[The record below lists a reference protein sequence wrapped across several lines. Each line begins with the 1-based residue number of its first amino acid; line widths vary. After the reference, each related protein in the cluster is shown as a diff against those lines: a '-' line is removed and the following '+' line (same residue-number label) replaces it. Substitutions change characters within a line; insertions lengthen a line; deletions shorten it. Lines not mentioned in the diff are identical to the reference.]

1 MQITIENGGGC
12 KRIIRAEIPAEL
24 VSQKLAE
31 GFREINRQVTFPGF
45 RKGKAPRALLEQRF
59 GGDVKNDVRQTLADD
74 ALKQAVESNALKIL
88 GQAELVGDVPLE
100 GNAPATLTLEAEV
113 YPEFDLPDYKG
124 LTVERPTPKV
134 QDHEVYAR
142 QRTEQMSDGKMNPV
156 DGPAR
161 KGQLLRAS
169 VRVQHGD
176 EVIFR
181 QNGGLL
187 EVGYAWIAGLKP
199 ADGEKQLAGLKAG
212 DSKELKANLPQDFGR
227 DDLRGK
233 ECVIHIDVT
242 EVLEYEGPSL
252 DEFAKLKGKESLAA
266 WGEEVK
272 AALTSQKESDID
284 RYVEEK
290 LIQQVVE
297 ATKMDL
303 PERFSVRRAA
313 ELVQQEAYRMY
324 RAGVAEEEIRQFLA
338 DNKDKGVD
346 EVKNMLK
353 RAFVIDA
360 IARKER
366 TIVTEDEVNREI
378 ARIAAAV
385 GRTADD
391 LQTEFQQR
399 GTLNGMREEMKTAK
413 VLKLLREKAKYA

>member
-1 MQITIENGGGC
+1 MQITVENGGGC
-12 KRIIRAEIPAEL
+12 KRIIRAEIPAET

-45 RKGKAPRALLEQRF
+45 RKGKAPRHLLEQRF

-74 ALKQAVESNALKIL
+74 ALKQAVEANALKIL
-88 GQAELVGDVPLE
+88 GQAELVGDVKLE
-100 GNAPATLTLEAEV
+100 GNNPATLTLEAEV

-124 LTVERPTPKV
+124 RSIERPTPKV
-134 QDHEVYAR
+134 QDHEIYAR
-142 QRTEQMSDGKMNPV
+142 QRTEQMSEGKMNPV
-156 DGPAR
+156 DAAAA
-161 KGQLLRAS
+161 KGHLLRAD
-169 VRVQHGD
+169 VRVQHGE

-199 ADGEKQLAGLKAG
+199 VNGDKQLVGLKAG
-212 DSKELKANLPQDFGR
+212 DTKELEATLPEDFGR

-233 ECVIHIDVT
+233 SCAIHINVT

-252 DEFAKLKGKESLAA
+252 EEFAKSKGKESLAA
-266 WGEEVK
+266 WGEELKV
-272 AALTSQKESDID
+272 ALNSQKENDID

-290 LIQQVVE
+290 LVQQVVE
-297 ATKMDL
+297 STNMDL

-324 RAGVAEEEIRQFLA
+324 RSGAAEEEIRQFLA

-366 TIVTEDEVNREI
+366 VIVTEDEVNREI
-378 ARIAAAV
+378 ARIASAV
-385 GRTADD
+385 GRSADEVLAD
-391 LQTEFQQR
+391 FQQR
-399 GTLNGMREEMKTAK
+399 GTINGMREEMKTAK

>member
-1 MQITIENGGGC
+1 MQITVENGGGC
-12 KRIIRAEIPAEL
+12 KRIIRAEIPADI
-24 VSQKLAE
+24 VNQKLAE

-74 ALKQAVESNALKIL
+74 ALKQAVEANALKIL
-88 GQAELVGDVPLE
+88 GQAELVGDVKLE
-100 GNAPATLTLEAEV
+100 GGAAATLTLEAEV
-113 YPEFDLPDYKG
+113 YPEFEVPNYKG
-124 LTVERPTPKV
+124 LSVERPTPKV
-134 QDHEVYAR
+134 QDHEIYAR
-142 QRTEQMSDGKMNPV
+142 QRTEQMGEGKMNPV
-156 DGPAR
+156 EGAAK
-161 KGQLLRAS
+161 KGHLLRAG
-169 VRVQHGD
+169 VRVQVGE

-187 EVGYAWIAGLKP
+187 EVGYGWVAGLKP
-199 ADGEKQLAGLKAG
+199 ANGEKELVGLKAG
-212 DSKELKANLPQDFGR
+212 DTKTLKANLPDDFGR

-233 ECVIHIDVT
+233 ECDIHIDVT
-242 EVLEYEGPSL
+242 EVLDYEGPSL
-252 DEFAKLKGKESLAA
+252 EEFCKQKGKESLAA
-266 WGEEVK
+266 WGEELKVS
-272 AALTSQKESDID
+272 LNRQKEADVD
-284 RYVEEK
+284 RFVEEK
-290 LIQQVVE
+290 LVQQVVE
-297 ATKMDL
+297 GTKMDL

-324 RAGVAEEEIRQFLA
+324 RSGAQEEEIRQFLS

-385 GRTADD
+385 GRTPED
-391 LQTEFQQR
+391 LTAEFQQR